1 MGFDKVV
8 QVSYNC
14 VMQISKTLGGLFLL
28 TSLIFV
34 SPVFAGGGPVEFTV
48 DPNQVLNPGEQYI
61 VHARVYA
68 DGPYPTYCK
77 NCFIKLG
84 LQNPQDGDYIAQ
96 NSDATNDEGRIYAKV
111 ISKVPGNRT
120 IYVSELRNT
129 DGTRITANSTVVLKY
144 TGESISTP
152 TPNPTSTPTPQ
163 PIILPSGSIYV
174 KVGVQRYVEGPK
186 RYVYLSWNK
195 VEGAT
200 KYSVYARLSDT
211 KEYGGN
217 LVSTGNLSTEIGIN
231 AFLDYYVKVYACN
244 STGCISSSEVFVPRM
259 KKEEGDRVIIP
270 SPSTVTTTP
279 SPNNS
284 NIEELNKKVE
294 NLQNQLDQ
302 SKKTQSVLEQRVNN
316 LVNFIKRLFPFFK

>member
-1 MGFDKVV
+1 
-8 QVSYNC
+8 
-14 VMQISKTLGGLFLL
+14 MQISKTLGCLFLL

-48 DPNQVLNPGEQYI
+48 DSNQALNPGEQYI

-84 LQNPQDGDYIAQ
+84 LQNPQDADYIAQ

-129 DGTRITANSTVVLKY
+129 DGTRITANSTVLLKY

-152 TPNPTSTPTPQ
+152 TPNPTSTPVPQ
-163 PIILPSGSIYV
+163 PIILPTGSIYV

-195 VEGAT
+195 VEGAV
-200 KYSVYARLSDT
+200 KYNVYARLSDM
-211 KEYGGN
+211 KGYGATIVG
-217 LVSTGNLSTEIGIN
+217 TGSLSSEIGIN
-231 AFLDYYVKVYACN
+231 AFLDYYVKVDACN
-244 STGCISSSEVFVPRM
+244 SAGCISSSEVFVPRM
-259 KKEEGDRVIIP
+259 RKSEEGTIVAP
-270 SPSTVTTTP
+270 SPSTVTTSP
-279 SPNNS
+279 SPTNS
-284 NIEELNKKVE
+284 NVEELNKKVE

-302 SKKTQSVLEQRVNN
+302 SKKTQNVLEQRIND
-316 LVNFIKRLFPFFK
+316 LINFIKRLFPFFK